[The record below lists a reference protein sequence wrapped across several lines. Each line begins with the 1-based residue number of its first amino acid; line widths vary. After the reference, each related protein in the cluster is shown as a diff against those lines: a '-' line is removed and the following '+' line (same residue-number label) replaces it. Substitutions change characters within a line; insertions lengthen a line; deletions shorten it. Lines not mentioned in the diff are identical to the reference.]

1 MTKPTV
7 LLVDDD
13 LELRELLR
21 EQLEARGVYRVV
33 GVGNAAEA
41 LDALSARPIDAVVT
55 DLRMPGTSGTQ
66 LCKEVVRHFP
76 EVPVLL
82 MTAFGSLDSAIEAIR
97 AGAYDFLTKPF
108 EPERLELSLQRALLD
123 RSLRD
128 EVRELRRRTGT
139 RPGHAGMVGTSP
151 PMERLYELIDRV
163 GHSEASVLIL
173 GESGTG
179 KELVARALHDRSRR
193 AGGAFV
199 ALNCAAMPEAL
210 LESEL
215 FGHERGAF
223 TDART
228 ARRGLLREAD
238 GGTVFLDEIGD
249 LSATLQPKLL
259 RVLQEKRLR
268 PVGGDREVEVDVRVL
283 AATHHDLRT
292 EVEGG
297 GFRADLYYR
306 LDVITVDVPPLR
318 DRGDDVL
325 LLAEVFLDEIAV
337 RERSDPPTISEEV
350 ARRLLAYD
358 WPGNV
363 RELHNCMERCVALAR
378 ESGEI
383 TVEHVP
389 PELLDVEDLGASEEE
404 GEPSRFLPL
413 DEVERRHILRVVDA
427 VDGNKSKAA
436 RILGID
442 RKTLHARLARY
453 QE

>member
-13 LELRELLR
+13 HELRELLR
-21 EQLEARGVYRVV
+21 EQLEAKGHYSVV
-33 GVGNAAEA
+33 GVGNANEA
-41 LDALSARPIDAVVT
+41 LGALSSQAIDVVVT
-55 DLRMPGTSGTQ
+55 DLRMPGNSGTQ
-66 LCKEVVRHFP
+66 LCKEVVRLFP

-108 EPERLELSLQRALLD
+108 EPERLELSLHRALAD

-128 EVRELRRRTGT
+128 EVRELRRRTGK

-151 PMERLYELIDRV
+151 PMQRLYELIDRV

-193 AGGAFV
+193 SAGAFV

-228 ARRGLLREAD
+228 ARRGLLREAE

-249 LSATLQPKLL
+249 LSPTLQPKLL
-259 RVLQEKRLR
+259 RVLQERRLR
-268 PVGGDREVEVDVRVL
+268 PVGGDREVDVDVRVL

-292 EVEGG
+292 DVDAGN
-297 GFRADLYYR
+297 FRADLYYR
-306 LDVITVDVPPLR
+306 LGVITIDVPPLR

-337 RERSDPPTISEEV
+337 RERSAPPEIPNDV

-363 RELHNCMERCVALAR
+363 RELHNCMERCVALAQ

-383 TVEHVP
+383 RVEHLP
-389 PELLDVEDLGASEEE
+389 AELLEGVIDESPLPSEAPP
-404 GEPSRFLPL
+404 GFLPL
-413 DEVERRHILRVVDA
+413 EEVERRHILRVVDA

-453 QE
+453 EE